1 MFLFAYLF
9 VCLLVE
15 QINYYLDEGNNW
27 SLNINELKRALEE
40 AKPLCKPRGLVVI
53 NPGNPTGMNLVIYD

>member
-1 MFLFAYLF
+1 
-9 VCLLVE
+9 VE

-27 SLNINELKRALEE
+27 GLNINELKRALEE